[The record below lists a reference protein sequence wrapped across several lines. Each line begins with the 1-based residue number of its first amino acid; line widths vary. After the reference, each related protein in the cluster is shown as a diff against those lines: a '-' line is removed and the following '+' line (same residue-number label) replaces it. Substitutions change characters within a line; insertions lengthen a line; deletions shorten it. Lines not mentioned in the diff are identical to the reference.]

1 MQTML
6 SAVTTTVTGTPFS
19 NPAGGAYQATVVGT
33 GAVGATVVFEV
44 SIDGVGWLTLSS
56 VTTVRHHHGN
66 RWLRCRRRLAEYP
79 RPRVGSLRH
88 RRRRHCPDGLKP

>member
-44 SIDGVGWLTLSS
+44 SIDGVGWLTLST
-56 VTTVRHHHGN
+56 VTLSGTTTATDGFVAVGGWPNIR
-66 RWLRCRRRLAEYP
+66 A
-79 RPRVGSLRH
+79 RVSAVSGTGAAVTALMA
-88 RRRRHCPDGLKP
+88 